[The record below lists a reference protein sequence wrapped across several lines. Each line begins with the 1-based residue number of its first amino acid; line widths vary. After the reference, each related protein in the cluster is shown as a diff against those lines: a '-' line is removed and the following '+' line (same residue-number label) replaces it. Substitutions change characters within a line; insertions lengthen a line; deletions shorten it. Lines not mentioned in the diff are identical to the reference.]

1 MLSLGAMSLGPETAD
16 RVSISVLPST
26 VGDVDGGG
34 GLEAASLPAIEDRPW
49 WDDETMLDS
58 QEAVSMQE
66 VRGLELRQL
75 AT

>member
-1 MLSLGAMSLGPETAD
+1 MFL
-16 RVSISVLPST
+16 ST

-34 GLEAASLPAIEDRPW
+34 EWEAALLPAIDNRPW

-66 VRGLELRQL
+66 VRGLELRQF